1 MEGVADLFLTTSRSF
16 LLNDRDSLN
25 FSGTLTGRTGPFFRA
40 CPNTAP
46 LALSRMRGQGMAQR
60 DGTFRSLPVNVT
72 LAHPYRFDILPGRSY
87 ALSGHISKL
96 DDGRTIIMQVNY
108 DNNHRPLPGGEQVE
122 LGPMMITGNGKITRV
137 RYINS
142 MNVENP
148 TLKLVVSH
156 DPAGNG
162 DGRVKVRWLL
172 AMGAMDIPHDTN
184 FVVGTRISLAG
195 RLEDLG
201 EPAGLVVVKAI
212 RGVYYEESKL
222 L

>member
-1 MEGVADLFLTTSRSF
+1 
-16 LLNDRDSLN
+16 
-25 FSGTLTGRTGPFFRA
+25 
-40 CPNTAP
+40 
-46 LALSRMRGQGMAQR
+46 MRGQGMAQR

-96 DDGRTIIMQVNY
+96 DDGRTTIMQVNY
-108 DNNHRPLPGGEQVE
+108 DGNHRPLPGGEQVE

-156 DPAGNG
+156 DPAVSLISTTVYKQFRT
-162 DGRVKVRWLL
+162 DKL
-172 AMGAMDIPHDTN
+172 H
-184 FVVGTRISLAG
+184 VGKWRRASEG
-195 RLEDLG
+195 
-201 EPAGLVVVKAI
+201 
-212 RGVYYEESKL
+212 
-222 L
+222 